1 MKKKLANIN
10 LHSTGASVT
19 TNSMGMREMQ
29 AKAYEKADKQYV
41 ILKSPPASGKSRACE
56 FIALKKLHD
65 GTVKKAVI
73 AIPERSIAKSYH
85 PIELSKWGF
94 PWDWEVTDGYD
105 LCRPGSETG
114 KVNAFGRFINDPN
127 AKILLCTHATLRSAY
142 NKYGV
147 DAFHET
153 FVAIDE
159 FHHVSE
165 DEDNKLGELVRDL
178 ISEGS
183 VHILAMTGSYFRG
196 DRVPVLSP
204 EDEEVFDRVT
214 YTYYQQMDGYK
225 YLKSLGIN
233 VAFYNGDYIDALPD
247 ALDTT
252 RKTIIYIPSVNSA
265 ASTKD
270 KYNETDM
277 ILDVI
282 GEIDHVDESTGIIYI
297 RNKDDGRMLRVADL
311 VNDNPR
317 EREKVVTYLDQM
329 EDTGNDVD
337 IIIALGMAKE
347 GFDWPACESTL
358 VIGPRNSLTEV
369 VQVVGR
375 CTRDYPGKEHAD
387 YLNLVA
393 APDATREDTITAINN
408 LDKAIVA
415 SLLME
420 DVLEPKL
427 TFKSKKSS
435 VDDPASTVE
444 INGMRDPS
452 TKKAK
457 DIVENDLEDLL
468 AAILQD
474 PDVLKAVNGV
484 VGAHTINRA
493 LVPKV
498 IIEKYPNLTDDE
510 IEEIRQQAVTRLV
523 LRGSRLGVDE
533 DGTTTVQ
540 NSREAFRIP
549 VRVDHIDID
558 LIDSINPFLDAYEIL
573 SKSFDAKMLKAIKE
587 VIDSFSIDMTAD
599 EALALWPDINSFY
612 KAMGRVPDIDS
623 MNSDERRLGE
633 ALAYLR
639 RMRRETTE
647 EIQHEE

>member
-1 MKKKLANIN
+1 MKKELAGIT
-10 LHSTGASVT
+10 LHTTGKSVSTDA
-19 TNSMGMREMQ
+19 MGMREMQ
-29 AKAYEKADKQYV
+29 AMAYKKADSQYV
-41 ILKSPPASGKSRACE
+41 LLKSPPASGKSRASE
-56 FIALKKLHD
+56 FIALKKLNEGQVD
-65 GTVKKAVI
+65 KVII

-85 PIELSKWGF
+85 PTALSSWGF
-94 PWDWEVTDGYD
+94 PWDWAVSSGYD
-105 LCRPGSETG
+105 LCRPGGEAG
-114 KVNAFGRFINDPN
+114 KTAAFGRFVEDAE

-142 NKYGV
+142 NKYGAA
-147 DAFHET
+147 AFHNS

-165 DEDNKLGELVRDL
+165 NEDNRLGELVRDL
-178 ISEGS
+178 IAEGT

-204 EDEEVFDRVT
+204 SDEDRFERVT
-214 YTYYQQMDGYK
+214 YTYYQQMDGYEH
-225 YLKSLGIN
+225 LKSLGIN
-233 VAFYNGDYIDALPD
+233 VAFYNGDYIDALPE
-247 ALDTT
+247 ALDLT
-252 RKTIIYIPSVNSA
+252 RKSIIYIPSVNSA

-282 GEIDHVDESTGIIYI
+282 GDIDHVEAETGIICI
-297 RNKDDGRMLRVADL
+297 RRRSDGEMLRVADL

-317 EREKVVTYLDQM
+317 EREKIVSYLDSM
-329 EDTGNDVD
+329 EDNGNDVD

-347 GFDWPACESTL
+347 GFDWPACESTV
-358 VIGPRNSLTEV
+358 VIGTRNSLTEV

-375 CTRDYPGKEHAD
+375 CTRDYPGKIHAE

-393 APDATREDTITAINN
+393 APDTTREDTITTVNN

-420 DVLEPKL
+420 DVLEPRL
-427 TFKSKKSS
+427 TFRSRRTP

-444 INGMRDPS
+444 VSGMRDPS
-452 TKKAK
+452 TKKAR
-457 DIVENDLEDLL
+457 DIVKNDMDDLL

-474 PDVLKAVNGV
+474 PDVQKAVNGI

-493 LVPKV
+493 LTPKV
-498 IIEKYPNLTDDE
+498 IIEKYPNLT
-510 IEEIRQQAVTRLV
+510 EEEVEEVRQQVVTRLV
-523 LRGSRLGVDE
+523 LRGSRIGVDE
-533 DGTTTVQ
+533 DGTATVQ
-540 NSREAFRIP
+540 NGRQAFRIP
-549 VRVDHIDID
+549 VRVDRINMD

-573 SKSFDAKMLKAIKE
+573 SKSFDAKMLKAIKD

-599 EALALWPDINSFY
+599 EAFALWPDINEFY
-612 KAMGRVPDIDS
+612 KGMNREPDIDS
-623 MNSDERRLGE
+623 MNAEERRLGE

-639 RMRRETTE
+639 RMRREAAE
-647 EIQHEE
+647 DVE

>member
-1 MKKKLANIN
+1 MKKELAGIE
-10 LHSTGASVT
+10 LHTTGSSVS

-29 AKAYEKADKQYV
+29 AMAYEKADEQYV

-56 FIALKKLHD
+56 FITLKKLNE
-65 GTVKKAVI
+65 GQVQKAII

-85 PIELSKWGF
+85 PNNLTKWGF
-94 PWDWEVTDGYD
+94 PWDWEVSSGFD
-105 LCRPGSETG
+105 LCRPGGEAG
-114 KVNAFGRFINDPN
+114 KVNAFGRFIDDPN
-127 AKILLCTHATLRSAY
+127 AKILLCTHATLRSSY

-147 DAFHET
+147 KAFYDT

-165 DEDNKLGELVRDL
+165 NEDNKLGELVRDL

-204 EDEEVFDRVT
+204 EDEENFQRVT
-214 YTYYQQMDGYK
+214 YTYYQQMDGYEH
-225 YLKSLGIN
+225 LKSLGIN
-233 VAFYNGDYIDALPD
+233 VAFYNGDYIDALPE

-252 RKTIIYIPSVNSA
+252 RKTIVYIPSVNSA

-270 KYNETDM
+270 KYYETDM

-282 GEIDHVDESTGIIYI
+282 GDIDHVDESTGIIYI
-297 RNKDDGRMLRVADL
+297 RRRGDGQMLRVADL

-347 GFDWPACESTL
+347 GFDWPACESTV
-358 VIGPRNSLTEV
+358 VIGSRNSLTEV

-375 CTRDYPGKEHAD
+375 CTRDYPGKKHAE

-393 APDATREDTITAINN
+393 APDASREDTITTVNN

-420 DVLEPKL
+420 DVLEPRL
-427 TFKSKKSS
+427 TFRSKRTS

-444 INGMRDPS
+444 VSGMRDPS

-457 DIVENDLEDLL
+457 DIVENDMDDLL

-474 PDVLKAVNGV
+474 PDVQKAVNGV

-493 LVPKV
+493 LTPKV
-498 IIEKYPNLTDDE
+498 IIEKYPNLTEDE
-510 IEEIRQQAVTRLV
+510 VEEIRQQVVTRLV

-549 VRVDHIDID
+549 VRVDHIDMD

-599 EALALWPDINSFY
+599 EAYALWPDINSFY
-612 KAMGRVPDIDS
+612 RAMGHEPNIDS

-639 RMRRETTE
+639 RMRREAAEDTTE
-647 EIQHEE
+647 

>member
-1 MKKKLANIN
+1 MKKKLAGIE
-10 LHSTGASVT
+10 LHATGSSIS

-29 AKAYEKADKQYV
+29 AMAYEKADEQYV

-56 FIALKKLHD
+56 FIALKKLNE
-65 GTVKKAVI
+65 GQVKKSII

-85 PIELSKWGF
+85 PIELTKWGF
-94 PWDWEVTDGYD
+94 FWDWEVSSGYD

-114 KVNAFGRFINDPN
+114 KVNAFGRFIDDPN
-127 AKILLCTHATLRSAY
+127 AKILLCTHATLRSSY

-147 DAFHET
+147 TAFHDA

-165 DEDNKLGELVRDL
+165 NEDNKLGELVRDL

-204 EDEEVFDRVT
+204 EDEAIFQKVT
-214 YTYYQQMDGYK
+214 YTYYQQMNGYK

-233 VAFYNGDYIDALPD
+233 VAFYNGDYINALPE

-252 RKTIIYIPSVNSA
+252 QKTIIYIPNVNSA

-270 KYNETDM
+270 KYYETDM

-282 GEIDHVDESTGIIYI
+282 GDIDHVDESTGIIYI
-297 RNKDDGRMLRVADL
+297 RRKGDGQMLRVADL

-358 VIGPRNSLTEV
+358 VIGSRNSLTEV

-375 CTRDYPGKEHAD
+375 CTRDYPGKKYAE
-387 YLNLVA
+387 YLNLIA
-393 APDATREDTITAINN
+393 APDASREDTITTVNN

-427 TFKSKKSS
+427 TFKSKKTA

-444 INGMRDPS
+444 IKGMRDPS

-457 DIVENDLEDLL
+457 DIVENNMEDLL

-474 PDVLKAVNGV
+474 PDVQKAVNGV
-484 VGAHTINRA
+484 VGALTINRA
-493 LVPKV
+493 LMPKV
-498 IIEKYPNLTDDE
+498 IIEKYPNLTDE
-510 IEEIRQQAVTRLV
+510 EVEEIRQQAVTHLV

-549 VRVDHIDID
+549 VRVDHIDMD

-573 SKSFDAKMLKAIKE
+573 SKSFDTKMLKAIKE
-587 VIDSFSIDMTAD
+587 VLDSFSIDMTAD
-599 EALALWPDINSFY
+599 EAYALWPNINSFY
-612 KAMGRVPDIDS
+612 RAMGREPNIDS

-639 RMRRETTE
+639 RMRREAE
-647 EIQHEE
+647 EDTQNEK